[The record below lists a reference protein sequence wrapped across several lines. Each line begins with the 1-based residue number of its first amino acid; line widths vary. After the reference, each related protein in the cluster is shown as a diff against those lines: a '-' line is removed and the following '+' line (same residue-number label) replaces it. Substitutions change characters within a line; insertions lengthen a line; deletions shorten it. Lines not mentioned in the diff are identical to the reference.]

1 MRRSCCCCAGCS
13 RRRCPTS
20 RRLYPKTTSRSSPET
35 KPNVLRFV
43 TYIRYEHPMKRALV
57 VLAILA
63 STASLRAAER
73 QIVGG
78 VQDHSAAQASDC
90 DHFFTTTFTNFPA
103 EANEQEQRE
112 ISLAGV
118 DQLKVIASNEG
129 GVSIRGW
136 NRPNARLIVCRT
148 AVAESKMHAQQVLDA
163 VSVSHRDGEI
173 TAKGPTTDGTQA
185 WWANIILYVP
195 RRAKLDVRAAN
206 GGVALRNLSGRVS
219 AKTTNG
225 GISVANSPGDFKIET
240 ESGGITL
247 DRVSGRVEAI
257 SREGAIAL
265 KVDEAASVPTIEA
278 RAGGGGSIIC
288 NLTNDATWD
297 PTRKMV
303 RIGDGYPEVRLST
316 DSTIMID
323 RIR

>member
-1 MRRSCCCCAGCS
+1 MRRFLA
-13 RRRCPTS
+13 
-20 RRLYPKTTSRSSPET
+20 
-35 KPNVLRFV
+35 
-43 TYIRYEHPMKRALV
+43 A
-57 VLAILA
+57 LAILA
-63 STASLRAAER
+63 LTAPLHALER
-73 QIVGG
+73 QIIGG
-78 VQDHSAAQASDC
+78 EQDHSAAQAGDC

-112 ISLAGV
+112 ISLDGL
-118 DQLKVIASNEG
+118 DQLRIIAGSEG
-129 GVSIRGW
+129 GISVRGW
-136 NRPNARLIVCRT
+136 NKPNARLIVCRT
-148 AVAESKMHAQQVLDA
+148 AVAESKVHAQQVLDS
-163 VSVSHRDGEI
+163 VSVTHREGEI
-173 TAKGPTTDGTQA
+173 AAKGPAFDEKQA

-195 RRAKLDVRAAN
+195 RRTKLDIRAIN
-206 GGVALRNLSGRVS
+206 GGVALRNLSGQVS

-225 GISVANSPGDFKIET
+225 GISVASSSGKFKIET

-247 DRVSGRVEAI
+247 DRVSGRVDAS
-257 SREGAIAL
+257 SRAGAIAL
-265 KVDEAASVPTIEA
+265 KVDDAADVPTIEA

-297 PTRKMV
+297 ASRKTV

>member
-1 MRRSCCCCAGCS
+1 M
-13 RRRCPTS
+13 
-20 RRLYPKTTSRSSPET
+20 
-35 KPNVLRFV
+35 
-43 TYIRYEHPMKRALV
+43 
-57 VLAILA
+57 
-63 STASLRAAER
+63 RAAVLTAALIVFAAPLFAADR

-78 VQDHSAAQASDC
+78 VQDHSAAAAGDC
-90 DHFFTTTFTNFPA
+90 AHFFSTTITNLPA

-118 DQLKVIASNEG
+118 NELRVVAGAEG
-129 GVSIRGW
+129 GISVRGW

-148 AVAESKMHAQQVLDA
+148 AFAESKAHAQQVLD
-163 VSVSHRDGEI
+163 SINVSHQDGEI
-173 TAKGPTTDGTQA
+173 TAKGPTVDPTRT
-185 WWANIILYVP
+185 WWANMILYVP

-219 AKTTNG
+219 ARTTGG
-225 GISVANSPGDFKIET
+225 GISVASSSGDFKIET
-240 ESGGITL
+240 QTGGITL
-247 DRVSGRVEAI
+247 DRVSGRVEAT
-257 SREGAIAL
+257 SRDGAIAL
-265 KVDEAASVPTIEA
+265 KVDDDAQVPTIEA

-288 NLTNDATWD
+288 NITSEAIWD

>member
-1 MRRSCCCCAGCS
+1 
-13 RRRCPTS
+13 
-20 RRLYPKTTSRSSPET
+20 
-35 KPNVLRFV
+35 
-43 TYIRYEHPMKRALV
+43 MKR
-57 VLAILA
+57 VLFLIAIFVMA
-63 STASLRAAER
+63 TASYAAER
-73 QIVGG
+73 QIIGG
-78 VQDHSAAQASDC
+78 EQDHSAAQAGDC

-118 DQLKVIASNEG
+118 DHLRVLASNEG

-136 NRPNARLIVCRT
+136 NRPNARLVVCRT
-148 AVAESKMHAQQVLDA
+148 AVAETKEHAQQVLGSI
-163 VSVSHRDGEI
+163 SVSHRDGEI
-173 TAKGPTTDGTQA
+173 AAKGPSFDATQA

-225 GISVANSPGDFKIET
+225 GISVASSSGDFKIET

-257 SREGAIAL
+257 SRVGAIAL
-265 KVDEAASVPTIEA
+265 KVDNDAQVPNIEA
-278 RAGGGGSIIC
+278 RAGSAGSIIC
-288 NLTNDATWD
+288 NLTGEATWD
-297 PTRKMV
+297 STRRVV